1 MITLETERLILRMFR
16 QDDLDAY
23 AAMCADEEVMRY
35 IGEGKA
41 IDRVAAWRQMAM
53 MLGQWCL
60 KGHGQFALEERATG
74 TLLGRAGYFEP
85 EGWPGFELG
94 WLLRRESWGKG
105 YATEATRLLLRHAFE
120 AMGRGCRD
128 ASAVRAR
135 RPPAPRPRAC
145 SQAPPPG
152 AGRRRAG
159 CLPAPAGRAPRT
171 RRASTRRTRLP
182 ARRARRGD
190 RAPGARGRR
199 CPWCRP

>member
-1 MITLETERLILRMFR
+1 MITLETERLVLRMFR

-41 IDRVAAWRQMAM
+41 IDRVGAWRQMAM

-120 AMGRGCRD
+120 AMGRERVISLIRPANTRSIRVAERLGERLEGRTEIFGLD
-128 ASAVRAR
+128 ALVYAIDRKAW
-135 RPPAPRPRAC
+135 RPG
-145 SQAPPPG
+145 G
-152 AGRRRAG
+152 AG
-159 CLPAPAGRAPRT
+159 
-171 RRASTRRTRLP
+171 
-182 ARRARRGD
+182 
-190 RAPGARGRR
+190 
-199 CPWCRP
+199 

>member
-16 QDDLDAY
+16 QEDLDAY

-41 IDRVAAWRQMAM
+41 IDRVGAWRQMAM

-74 TLLGRAGYFEP
+74 VLLGRAGYFEP

-120 AMGRGCRD
+120 AMGRERVISLIRPANTRSIRVAERLGERLEGRTEIFGLD
-128 ASAVRAR
+128 ALVYAIDRKAW
-135 RPPAPRPRAC
+135 RPG
-145 SQAPPPG
+145 G
-152 AGRRRAG
+152 AG
-159 CLPAPAGRAPRT
+159 
-171 RRASTRRTRLP
+171 
-182 ARRARRGD
+182 
-190 RAPGARGRR
+190 
-199 CPWCRP
+199 

>member
-23 AAMCADEEVMRY
+23 AAMCADQEVMRY

-41 IDRVAAWRQMAM
+41 IDRVGAWRQMAM

-120 AMGRGCRD
+120 AMGRERVISLIRPANTRSIRVAERLGERLEGRTEIFGLD
-128 ASAVRAR
+128 ALVYAIDRKAW
-135 RPPAPRPRAC
+135 RPG
-145 SQAPPPG
+145 G
-152 AGRRRAG
+152 AG
-159 CLPAPAGRAPRT
+159 
-171 RRASTRRTRLP
+171 
-182 ARRARRGD
+182 
-190 RAPGARGRR
+190 
-199 CPWCRP
+199 